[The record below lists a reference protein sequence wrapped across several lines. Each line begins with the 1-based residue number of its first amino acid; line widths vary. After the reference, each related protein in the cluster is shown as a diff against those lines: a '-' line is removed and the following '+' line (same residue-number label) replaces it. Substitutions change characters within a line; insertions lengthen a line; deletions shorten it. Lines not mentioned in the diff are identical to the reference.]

1 MERGRKANYELLSD
15 LQYQKKERKRIKWER
30 RMIMCGGWSS
40 TNDEKIICNKKSFM
54 CRFNISYM
62 NVHNVKV
69 IYGHIFEIM
78 NIFIHTAH
86 TWNNFE
92 KWDEDR
98 NEMRKKFGIFDCNL
112 WSALEILGYSIG
124 FVGYDLV
131 ILLSILVML
140 RYLISLC
147 ILGT

>member
-1 MERGRKANYELLSD
+1 M
-15 LQYQKKERKRIKWER
+15 WER
-30 RMIMCGGWSS
+30 RTFMCGGWSS

-69 IYGHIFEIM
+69 IYGHIFKIM

-98 NEMRKKFGIFDCNL
+98 IQIGRKFENL
-112 WSALEILGYSIG
+112 MVIWEAHWRFLGYLDGFLGYTLVEDAYIISIDALLWFILWG
-124 FVGYDLV
+124 KWDIFSRCFRPSLV
-131 ILLSILVML
+131 APWRS
-140 RYLISLC
+140 SS
-147 ILGT
+147 